1 VEGAFNETKHEN
13 ERTNYL
19 HRVEAIRDYC
29 TTAVLKHNNTK
40 FTTPPKKKN
49 FVR

>member
-29 TTAVLKHNNTK
+29 TAAVLKHNNTK
-40 FTTPPKKKN
+40 FATPSKKKN